1 MNIIIYTN
9 SIIHLK
15 GYLTK
20 FNYFHIHVKTLKY
33 HAMIYR
39 YNWITVSMDHIQF
52 FPSFTIITISS
63 DPFLQIL
70 LINFSFLFPNFFHV
84 ISNLFQLFLS
94 TFIFPFCFFYLP
106 CCLWDSFLGTLLIP
120 YFHFHLISF
129 HLPLSFTLFSPPIDT
144 FSLLTHLLCSTQNS
158 YFLRLADEKGRWLPV
173 RRWKM

>member
-94 TFIFPFCFFYLP
+94 TFIFPLFLLPSLLSLRFIPWNPSYPLLPFSFNFLSSSPFLHSLLPTHWYL
-106 CCLWDSFLGTLLIP
+106 
-120 YFHFHLISF
+120 
-129 HLPLSFTLFSPPIDT
+129 
-144 FSLLTHLLCSTQNS
+144 LLTHSPAL
-158 YFLRLADEKGRWLPV
+158 
-173 RRWKM
+173 